1 MDNLFI
7 GLAIIYGIVL
17 FVLIQK
23 YICYF
28 SFEGFG
34 RVLVACLFG
43 GFVLAYLTV
52 ILFAKAIGTIATI
65 VGILMTGLLWIS
77 SLIALGYFGTLL
89 YWLFKRTNPFT
100 LSESEYQEKFSD
112 EALAAATGMPGI
124 IYSYTRKYVDLYH
137 KSRNAFSALS
147 TIAFCILVLLV
158 MKVVM

>member
-1 MDNLFI
+1 MNNLFI

-43 GFVLAYLTV
+43 GFVMAYLTV
-52 ILFAKAIGTIATI
+52 ILFAKAIGIIATI

-77 SLIALGYFGTLL
+77 GIIALGYFLTLL
-89 YWLFKRTNPFT
+89 YWAFKRTNPFT
-100 LSESEYQEKFSD
+100 ISESEYQEKFSK
-112 EALAAATGMPGI
+112 EALTAATGVQGI
-124 IYSYTRKYVDLYH
+124 IYSYTKKLVDLYH
-137 KSRNAFSALS
+137 KSSNAFYVLS
-147 TIAFCILVLLV
+147 IIAFCLLLFCG
-158 MKVVM
+158 MKVFM